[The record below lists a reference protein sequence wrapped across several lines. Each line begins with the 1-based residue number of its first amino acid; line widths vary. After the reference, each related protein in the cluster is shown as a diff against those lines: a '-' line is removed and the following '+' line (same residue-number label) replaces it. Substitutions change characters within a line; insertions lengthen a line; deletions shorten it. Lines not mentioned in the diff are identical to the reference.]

1 VSLSRILA
9 IARRIAQGFRRDER
23 TLGLMFVVPLVVTAL
38 LGWVLRDTK
47 DTVVD
52 VMMVNEAGA
61 PGQRIIDALIAAT
74 TNAPDGVEVVS
85 FTDPSQGPDP
95 REVAR
100 RELRDGQIDLA
111 IVIPAD
117 LESKVIAGERPTL
130 TVLSKGIEPSADAEA
145 FGKLQGVMATV
156 ARQLVPPGGPA
167 PVIPQV
173 QRETVYLSPDADQVD
188 VLAPVFLGFFG
199 YFFVFLLTGISF
211 LRERIGGTLE
221 RLLATPVTRGEIV
234 LGYSLG
240 FGTFAT
246 IQVIVLTL
254 FILNSVDVP
263 AFGPSE
269 PFSIGPVDVPAL
281 GPTPAFPIGLGV
293 DTAGSPYL
301 AFAIALLLS
310 LGAVNLGIFLSTF
323 ARTELQVIQFI
334 PLVIVPQALLSGI
347 LWPVER
353 LPDVLQ
359 SIAHALPL
367 TYAVEGLR
375 EVMLKGSDLTST
387 VVQKDLLVLG
397 GIALF
402 FVFLASLTIKREVA

>member
-1 VSLSRILA
+1 MSTSRILA

-38 LGWVLRDTK
+38 LGWVLQDTK

-52 VMMVNEAGA
+52 VVLVNEAGA
-61 PGQRIIDALIAAT
+61 VGERIVTALTDAAAKPGSDIAISAT
-74 TNAPDGVEVVS
+74 VE
-85 FTDPSQGPDP
+85 TED
-95 REVAR
+95 EAVAKI
-100 RELRDGQIDLA
+100 RDGSGDIG

-117 LESKVIAGERPTL
+117 LLADVQAGNRPTL
-130 TVLSKGIEPSADAEA
+130 TVISEGTDPAAEVGRFGTLQAALADIA
-145 FGKLQGVMATV
+145 G
-156 ARQLVPPGGPA
+156 QLTPPGVTP
-167 PVIPQV
+167 PIIPKV
-173 QRETVYLSPDADQVD
+173 ERKTVYLSPDASQVD
-188 VLAPVFLGFFG
+188 VLAPIFLGFFG

-221 RLLATPVTRGEIV
+221 RLLATPVTRFEIV
-234 LGYSLG
+234 TGYSLG

-254 FILNSVDVP
+254 FILNSIAVP
-263 AFGPSE
+263 SFGPIAGYS
-269 PFSIGPVDVPAL
+269 
-281 GPTPAFPIGLGV
+281 TPAFSIGLGV
-293 DTAGSPYL
+293 DSAGSPLL
-301 AFAIALLLS
+301 AFAVALLLS

-347 LWPVER
+347 LWPIER

-359 SIAHALPL
+359 GIAHILPL

-375 EVMLKGSDLTST
+375 EVMLKGADLTST
-387 VVQKDLLVLG
+387 VVQTDLTVLA

-402 FVFLASLTIKREVA
+402 FVVLASGTIKREVA

>member
-1 VSLSRILA
+1 VSPSRILA

-38 LGWVLRDTK
+38 LGWVLQDTK

-52 VMMVNEAGA
+52 VVVVNEAGA
-61 PGQRIIDALIAAT
+61 IGDRIVTALTDAANKPDSDIALAAT
-74 TNAPDGVEVVS
+74 VGTEDEAIVKI
-85 FTDPSQGPDP
+85 
-95 REVAR
+95 
-100 RELRDGQIDLA
+100 RDGSGDIA
-111 IVIPAD
+111 IVIPSDILAT
-117 LESKVIAGERPTL
+117 VQAGNRPTL
-130 TVLSKGIEPSADAEA
+130 TIISEGTDPAAEA
-145 FGKLQGVMATV
+145 GRFGTLQSALADVAGQLAPPGVTPP
-156 ARQLVPPGGPA
+156 LVP
-167 PVIPQV
+167 QV
-173 QRETVYLSPDADQVD
+173 ERKTVYLSPDASQVD
-188 VLAPVFLGFFG
+188 VLAPIFLGFFG

-221 RLLATPVTRGEIV
+221 RLLATPVTRFEIV
-234 LGYSLG
+234 TGYSLG

-254 FILNSVDVP
+254 FILNSIQVP
-263 AFGPSE
+263 SYG
-269 PFSIGPVDVPAL
+269 PFSAPFGDFT
-281 GPTPAFPIGLGV
+281 TPAFSIGLGV
-293 DTAGSPYL
+293 DSAGSPSL

-347 LWPVER
+347 LWPIER

-359 SIAHALPL
+359 AIAHVLPL

-375 EVMLKGSDLTST
+375 EVMLKGADVSST
-387 VVQKDLLVLG
+387 VVQTDLAVLA

-402 FVFLASLTIKREVA
+402 FVVLASGTIKREVA